1 MGIHEKEISALS
13 AFWTEET
20 RNRAPVLELP
30 AVSHAVWAGQAT
42 LTRPPLVVTSPSIAP
57 DPGFYGPSRPR
68 KTSRSEPAAAKS
80 PFFLAGSRRKVI

>member
-1 MGIHEKEISALS
+1 MGIHEKEISPFS

-30 AVSHAVWAGQAT
+30 AVSHAVRAGQAT

-57 DPGFYGPSRPR
+57 DPRLLRALAPQ
-68 KTSRSEPAAAKS
+68 KISRSELAAAKS
-80 PFFLAGSRRKVI
+80 PIFLAGSRREMI

>member
-1 MGIHEKEISALS
+1 MGIHEKEISPFS

-30 AVSHAVWAGQAT
+30 AVSHAVRAGQAT

-57 DPGFYGPSRPR
+57 DPGFYGLSRPR
-68 KTSRSEPAAAKS
+68 KSRAVSLRQPRALS
-80 PFFLAGSRRKVI
+80 F